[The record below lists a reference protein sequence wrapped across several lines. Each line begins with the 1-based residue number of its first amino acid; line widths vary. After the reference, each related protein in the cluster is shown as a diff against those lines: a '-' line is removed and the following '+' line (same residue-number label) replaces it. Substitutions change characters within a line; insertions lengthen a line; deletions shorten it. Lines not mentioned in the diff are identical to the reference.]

1 MPLLWIFAISLI
13 IATILNLGLGFDL
26 FVEPPEIPES
36 TLFPDRLE
44 AIQPFHAARWTY
56 DAAATL
62 FFVIGFG
69 ALALA
74 AGGVASLG
82 GRHRL
87 ADVFRASML
96 VSGILGVVAGLLY
109 YGATK
114 VTVDLAYCDCGY
126 IDTEL
131 IGQFWALAVVQGAT
145 SWVSNGAIV
154 FGALAAALST
164 MVLRGVGLPSWWTWT
179 AWGAA
184 ILLILGFALGELT
197 DTPAGDL
204 AIALATGILLPIWAI
219 LLTRVQAGA
228 TETVNG

>member
-1 MPLLWIFAISLI
+1 MLTGRTPIMPLLWIFAISLI

-154 FGALAAALST
+154 FGALAAATLDDGPPGRRVA
-164 MVLRGVGLPSWWTWT
+164 VLVDVDCLGRGDPLDPRLRAERADRHPG
-179 AWGAA
+179 
-184 ILLILGFALGELT
+184 
-197 DTPAGDL
+197 
-204 AIALATGILLPIWAI
+204 
-219 LLTRVQAGA
+219 R
-228 TETVNG
+228 